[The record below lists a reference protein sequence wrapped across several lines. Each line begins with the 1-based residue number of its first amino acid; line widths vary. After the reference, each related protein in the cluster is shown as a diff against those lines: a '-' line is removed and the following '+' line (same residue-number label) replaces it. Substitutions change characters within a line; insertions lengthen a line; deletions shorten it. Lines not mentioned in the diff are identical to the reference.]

1 MKTLLIGD
9 IHGRPIWKEILERE
23 SSDLS
28 RVIFFGDYF
37 DSFDISGIDQIHNFK
52 QIIEFKETTDIEVI
66 MLIGNH
72 DHHYLNVGETYS
84 GYQPA
89 LQHDIYSVLRENMK
103 HLQVVYSFDDI
114 LCSHAG
120 ISPIWLDQTFGL
132 WSKTTMVNDINE
144 IYHYQPRKFNF
155 SHKGFDPYGDSVE
168 QGPLWIRPKSLMKS
182 NKGDDGFKKRFIQV
196 FGHTQLNDIF
206 ESFISSEKAMGSRY
220 YNIDTLESGGYVI
233 YENKTLIPKKYVE

>member
-9 IHGRPIWKEILERE
+9 IHGRTIWKEILEKE
-23 SSDLS
+23 SSELS

-89 LQHDIYSVLRENMK
+89 LQHDIYSVLQENMK

-120 ISPIWLDQTFGL
+120 ISPVWLDKTFGL
-132 WSKTTMVNDINE
+132 CSKTTMVNDIYELYN
-144 IYHYQPRKFNF
+144 YQPKRFNF
-155 SHKGFDPYGDSVE
+155 SHIGFDPYGDTVE
-168 QGPLWIRPKSLMKS
+168 QGPLWIRPRALMKS
-182 NKGDDGFKKRFIQV
+182 NKGDDGLKKHFIQV
-196 FGHTQLNDIF
+196 FGHTQLDDIF
-206 ESFISSEKAMGSRY
+206 KSFTDSEKAMGSRY
-220 YNIDTLESGGYVI
+220 YNIDTLVGRGYVI
-233 YENKTLIPKKYVE
+233 YENKTLIPKKLD